1 MGAFMGCYQA
11 SGMASSSVEVN
22 IHISQE
28 EVQKAYQGVDSVYAQ
43 AIDGR
48 SIRFPVRIL
57 WSFIGHD
64 GIHGRFLIQFG
75 DDNKFESVIRIA

>member
-1 MGAFMGCYQA
+1 MECAVRGKVT
-11 SGMASSSVEVN
+11 SKIIEVD
-22 IHISQE
+22 IHLSQE
-28 EVQKAYQGVDSVYAQ
+28 EVQKAYQGAEFVYAQ

-64 GIHGRFLIQFG
+64 GIHGRFLIQFSKN
-75 DDNKFESVIRIA
+75 NKFETIERIY

>member
-1 MGAFMGCYQA
+1 MGCYQA
-11 SGMASSSVEVN
+11 NVMTSSSIEVD

-28 EVQKAYQGVDSVYAQ
+28 EVQRAYEGVEFVYAQ
-43 AIDGR
+43 ATDGR

-64 GIHGRFLIQFG
+64 GIHGRFLIHFG
-75 DDNKFESVIRIA
+75 QHNKFESVVRIA

>member
-1 MGAFMGCYQA
+1 MGCYQA
-11 SGMASSSVEVN
+11 SGMESSSVEVD

-28 EVQKAYQGVDSVYAQ
+28 EVQKAYQGVESVYAQ
-43 AIDGR
+43 TSDGR

-75 DDNKFESVIRIA
+75 KHNKFESVMRIA